1 MNDMNPRAIIGG
13 NAPPDPIDEI
23 SAQFEDSRIEAENW
37 TDGTAVENE
46 AQMKCVD
53 ALRKDM
59 REFRLALEKGQKSA
73 TAPLYDAYK
82 REGER
87 WKPTIDDAKRI
98 EGCLVASVDAFK
110 RKLQAERDEQERLA
124 RAEANR
130 KMREAEEAAR
140 AAAASDLEAQ
150 RAAAEAKRIADEA
163 IEQAKTAAEANA
175 SAQKGT
181 RKVTR
186 YEITDHR
193 ALLNW
198 IAQNRRDDVT
208 SFIEEWARKNYKDER
223 NANGLRVWED
233 REAF

>member
-1 MNDMNPRAIIGG
+1 MTDQNPRAMIGD

-23 SAQFEDSRIEAENW
+23 TRPWESSRVEAENW

-53 ALRKDM
+53 ALRSDM
-59 REFRLALEKGQKSA
+59 RKWRLALEAGQKSA

-82 REGER
+82 REGAR
-87 WKPTIDDAKRI
+87 WNPTIEDAKRI
-98 EGCLVASVDAFK
+98 EGCLVAAVDAFK
-110 RKLQAERDEQERLA
+110 RKLQAERDEVERRA

-140 AAAASDLEAQ
+140 EAAASDLEAQ
-150 RAAAEAKRIADEA
+150 RAAAEAKRAADDAIA
-163 IEQAKTAAEANA
+163 QAKAAAEATA
-175 SAQKGT
+175 AAAKGT

-186 YEITDHR
+186 YEIADHK

-198 IAQNRRDDVT
+198 IAKNRRDDLT
-208 SFIEEWARKNYKDER
+208 AFIDEWARKNHKPDPG
-223 NANGLRVWED
+223 ADGLRVWDD

>member
-23 SAQFEDSRIEAENW
+23 SAQFEASRIEAENW
-37 TDGTAVENE
+37 TDGTSVENE

-53 ALRKDM
+53 ALRNDM
-59 REFRLALEKGQKSA
+59 REWRLSLEKGQKSA

-110 RKLQAERDEQERLA
+110 RKLQAERDEAERLA

-150 RAAAEAKRIADEA
+150 RAAAEEKRIADEA
-163 IEQAKTAAEANA
+163 VEQAKAAAEATA

-193 ALLNW
+193 AAHRD
-198 IAQNRRDDVT
+198 IAVNDRDAIT
-208 SFIEEWARKNYKDER
+208 AFIESYVAKAYKHREI
-223 NANGLRVWED
+223 AGVRVWDD

>member
-1 MNDMNPRAIIGG
+1 MSDMNPRAVMGA
-13 NAPPDPIDEI
+13 NNPPDPIDAICSQYE
-23 SAQFEDSRIEAENW
+23 ADRIEAENW
-37 TDGTAVENE
+37 TDGSAVENE

-53 ALRKDM
+53 QLRKAM
-59 REFRLALEKGQKSA
+59 RDWRLELERGQKSA

-98 EGCLVASVDAFK
+98 EGCLVAAVDGYK
-110 RKLQAERDEQERLA
+110 RKLAAEREEAERAA

-130 KMREAEEAAR
+130 KMREAEDAAR
-140 AAAASDLEAQ
+140 AANAADLEAQ

-163 IEQAKTAAEANA
+163 IEQAKTAAEATA

-186 YEITDHR
+186 YEITDYR
-193 ALLNW
+193 AALND
-198 IAQNRRDDVT
+198 IAIDDRDAVT
-208 SFIEEWARKNYKDER
+208 AFIEAYVAKNYR
-223 NANGLRVWED
+223 SRAIAGVRVWED